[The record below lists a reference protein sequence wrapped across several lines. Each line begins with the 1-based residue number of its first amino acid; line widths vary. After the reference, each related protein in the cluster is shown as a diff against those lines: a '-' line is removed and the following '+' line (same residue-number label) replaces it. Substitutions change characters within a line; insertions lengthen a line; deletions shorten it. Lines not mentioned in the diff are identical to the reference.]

1 VRDRFILIGLREL
14 GLRTSEFVKATMGAF
29 QPLSDP
35 KTKHTYWIMHVT
47 QESAK
52 GNVERKIPVTRQA
65 LTALTAYRKAFGL
78 TALPL
83 PSENI
88 QLLLS
93 PRTRKGTTTSGGI
106 PIVSLSARRDLNVW
120 RSLSSRHGLYAIV
133 KGRLSQTAT
142 FLESIGGFERR
153 DQLLQASPHWLR
165 HTFAKSALMSGQD
178 LRTVAGWLGHRDIAT
193 TMIYTEQQ
201 ALDLIRATEQA
212 ALGILAREEELA

>member
-1 VRDRFILIGLREL
+1 
-14 GLRTSEFVKATMGAF
+14 LRTSEFVKATMGAF

-35 KTKHTYWIMHVT
+35 KTRHTYWIMHVT

-52 GNVERKIPVTRQA
+52 GNVERKIPVTTKA

-83 PSENI
+83 PGENI
-88 QLLLS
+88 PLLLS
-93 PRTRKGTTTSGGI
+93 PRTRKGTTTARGI

-120 RSLSSRHGLYAIV
+120 RSLSSRHSLYAIV

-142 FLESIGGFERR
+142 FLESIGEFERR
-153 DQLLQASPHWLR
+153 DQLLEASPHWLR

-212 ALGILAREEELA
+212 SPGILARETTLGMNV